1 MNSEPL
7 SDQPN
12 RRALLASIGA
22 LGSCA
27 LAGCSG
33 DGGGE
38 PSETA
43 PNTSEM
49 TETATETTTETATET
64 TTETATETATEMPAG
79 HDHYV
84 ANDGSDDDPGTRD
97 APLATIAAAV
107 EGVTAGESIYVQS
120 GEYQEYLQVR
130 ASGTTDQPIEIT
142 GPADAVLRRQAD
154 RNVAMIIGGNHVH
167 VTGLSITGVS
177 DPSRRTDP
185 EAYAD
190 APLVLV
196 TALPPFDEYNRGAVI
211 APHRIGYSGA
221 QLVKFRLC
229 REAEAGPFRVSG
241 RAGAA
246 WQLTESGHPSGEI
259 VYVGTSPS
267 TIEKTAQLNKWD
279 NTRNVRVHHVDNSA
293 GHPHNQLVDIKPGTE
308 NITVEYCTDGGGSH
322 NNKDWAARSIA
333 VRGHAATVRWNRL
346 QDGVDTGIGLGSSHN
361 NDPENDLQKRA
372 GEDNEIYGNE
382 IIGFGGNA
390 IAFPWTS
397 DGPGQAP
404 EDQAILCGNE
414 FDGPVDGNPGQ
425 ECSPD
430 IPEADEIGHVGGD
443 SPWAE
448 ESLPESTG
456 PDEADRD
463 DDGTPPPEFSISGT
477 LETETV
483 TVGDRATILATVGNS
498 GGEGSI
504 DVTVEADGT
513 VGGEELVQ
521 VPADSKVTTEVK
533 TGPVPQSGTYMI
545 TLNGQEV
552 GELTAEP
559 DDE

>member
-1 MNSEPL
+1 MNSEP
-7 SDQPN
+7 SSGRPN
-12 RRALLASIGA
+12 RRTLLATIGA
-22 LGSCA
+22 LGTGG

-33 DGGGE
+33 DGGESEPNDGGESE
-38 PSETA
+38 PSETPA
-43 PNTSEM
+43 ATSPV
-49 TETATETTTETATET
+49 TETAEATRTPENT
-64 TTETATETATEMPAG
+64 GNSTPAG
-79 HDHYV
+79 HDYYV
-84 ANDGSDDDPGTRD
+84 SNDGSDDAPGTRD

-107 EGVTAGESIYVQS
+107 NQVTAGESIYVQS

-130 ASGTTDQPIEIT
+130 ASGTADQPIEIT
-142 GPADAVLRRQAD
+142 GPADAVLRRQEN
-154 RNVAMIIGGNHVH
+154 RKVAMIIGGDHVH

-177 DPSRRTDP
+177 DPSRRKDP

-196 TALPPFDEYNRGAVI
+196 TAKPPIEEYNRGAVI

-221 QLVKFRLC
+221 QLVKFRFC

-246 WQLTESGHPSGEI
+246 WQLTGSGHPSGEI

-267 TIEKTAQLNKWD
+267 TIEKTPEVNKWD

-293 GHPHNQLVDIKPGTE
+293 GHPHGQLVDIKPGTE
-308 NITVEYCTDGGGSH
+308 NVTVEYCTDGGGSH
-322 NNKDWAARSIA
+322 NNKDWAARSVA

-346 QDGVDTGIGLGSSHN
+346 QDGADTGIGLGSNHN
-361 NDPENDLQKRA
+361 NDPENELQERA

-382 IIGFGGNA
+382 ITGFGGKA
-390 IAFPWTS
+390 IAFPWTF

-414 FDGPVDGNPGQ
+414 FDGPVDGTPGR
-425 ECSPD
+425 ECGPD
-430 IPEADEIGHVGGD
+430 ISETDEIGHVGGD

-456 PDEADRD
+456 PDEVNRG
-463 DDGTPPPEFSISGT
+463 DGGGPPPEFSIAGT
-477 LETETV
+477 LKSETV
-483 TVGDRATILATVGNS
+483 TVGDRATILATVENS
-498 GGEGSI
+498 GGEGSL
-504 DVTVEADGT
+504 DLTVEAEGT
-513 VGGEELVQ
+513 VVGEEVVA
-521 VPADSKVTTEVK
+521 VPADSNVTTEIR
-533 TGPVPQSGTYMI
+533 TGPAPQSGTYTI
-545 TLNGQEV
+545 TLNGEEI
-552 GELTAEP
+552 GELTVEP